1 MMLLRNKRKYKSVY
15 DIFLQKEVD
24 SYMNVRKTIRRSSG
38 RESRNNY
45 NMPQKKNSGFLGRV
59 IRRFFLVLFA
69 VVIMLASVL
78 LMVLNL
84 VFNGPSPTARDQLA
98 MALIE
103 ASATKWVPA
112 LFIGE
117 EAVAELKSDGGDV
130 GLQDDVTDAN
140 AVIIN
145 RAGLTANADEW
156 ANYPDGIRIESI
168 EGATYKA
175 KVMLVRNP
183 SQVYLGISTHNGFST
198 SIPGKR
204 LNVAIEDESAIAAVN
219 AGAFND
225 DGTSGSYVGSLPE
238 GLVYSGGN
246 CVWKTGVPPNG
257 ITGFAGFNEDNV
269 LVVHKDN
276 ITAAQA
282 EELNIRDGCC
292 FGPVLIMN
300 GEINMEAY
308 NKASGLN
315 PRTAIGQ
322 RADGAVIFVCI
333 DGRQPS
339 SMGGEY
345 KDIIDIMVEYG
356 AINACNMDGGSST
369 VMMYRDTY
377 GLYGEKGQVQMMNS
391 YSLLQTEPRKMPDF
405 WLVRPTEEG

>member
-1 MMLLRNKRKYKSVY
+1 MKKQNANWAVQSTKPQQSEKKKGNGLM
-15 DIFLQKEVD
+15 
-24 SYMNVRKTIRRSSG
+24 G
-38 RESRNNY
+38 RI
-45 NMPQKKNSGFLGRV
+45 V
-59 IRRFFLVLFA
+59 RRFFLVLFTVIIMA
-69 VVIMLASVL
+69 VSALV
-78 LMVLNL
+78 MVLNI
-84 VFNGPSPTARDQLA
+84 VFNGPSPTARNQLT
-98 MALIE
+98 MTLIE

-117 EAVAELKSDGGDV
+117 DTVAEIRDSVNVELEG
-130 GLQDDVTDAN
+130 DVTDIN
-140 AVIIN
+140 NVIIQMGEFN
-145 RAGLTANADEW
+145 VNADEW
-156 ANYPDGIRIESI
+156 ANYPDGIRIESVD
-168 EGATYKA
+168 GDTYNA
-175 KVMLVRNP
+175 KVMIVRDP
-183 SQVYLGISTHNGFST
+183 SQVYLGISTHEGFNT

-204 LNVAIEDESAIAAVN
+204 LTVAMEDEGAIAGIN
-219 AGAFND
+219 GGAFND
-225 DGTSGSYVGSLPE
+225 DGSSNSYVGTLPA
-238 GLVYSGGN
+238 GLVYSEGE
-246 CVWKTGVPPNG
+246 CVWTSGKPSETS
-257 ITGFAGFNEDNV
+257 GFAGFTKDNI

-276 ITAAQA
+276 ISQAQA

-308 NKASGLN
+308 NKVSGLN
-315 PRTAIGQ
+315 PRTGIGQ

-345 KDIIDIMVEYG
+345 KDVIDIMVEYG

-377 GLYGEKGQVQMMNS
+377 GLYGEAGQVQIMNS

-405 WLVRPTEEG
+405 WMVRPAKEG

>member
-1 MMLLRNKRKYKSVY
+1 MHKSKPCNS
-15 DIFLQKEVD
+15 QKLT
-24 SYMNVRKTIRRSSG
+24 SKNFKKTT
-38 RESRNNY
+38 SRIL
-45 NMPQKKNSGFLGRV
+45 S
-59 IRRFFLVLFA
+59 RFFLIFFTIIIMISSALIL
-69 VVIMLASVL
+69 VI
-78 LMVLNL
+78 NL
-84 VFNGPSPTARDQLA
+84 VFNGPSPTARNHLT
-98 MALIE
+98 MTLIE

-117 EAVAELKSDGGDV
+117 DTVAEIRRGISVELEDN
-130 GLQDDVTDAN
+130 VTDVN

-145 RAGLTANADEW
+145 RGTLTSNTDEW
-156 ANYPDGIRIESI
+156 SDYPDGIRIENVD
-168 EGATYKA
+168 GDTYNA
-175 KVMLVRNP
+175 KVMIVRDP
-183 SQVYLGISTHNGFST
+183 SQVYLGISTHEGFST

-204 LNVAIEDESAIAAVN
+204 LNAAIEDECAIAAIN

-238 GLVYSGGN
+238 GLVYSEGN
-246 CVWKTGVPPNG
+246 CVWKTGAPPNG
-257 ITGFAGFNEDNV
+257 ITGFAGFNKDNV

-308 NKASGLN
+308 NNVSGLN
-315 PRTAIGQ
+315 PRTGIGQ

-345 KDIIDIMVEYG
+345 KDVIDIMVEYG

-377 GLYGEKGQVQMMNS
+377 GLYGETGQVQIMNS

-405 WLVRPTEEG
+405 WMVRPAKEG